1 MIDHDGY
8 TQDRIRDDSPKQWQ
22 LAAALRKPQSYVS
35 KTERYERRLDPAEFR
50 AWVVAMGADPVAEF
64 GAVSGGLG

>member
-22 LAAALRKPQSYVS
+22 LAAALLRNMWDF
-35 KTERYERRLDPAEFR
+35 RWAEFAKDVVKSGTRGGSDEMLHR
-50 AWVVAMGADPVAEF
+50 AMMED
-64 GAVSGGLG
+64 SR